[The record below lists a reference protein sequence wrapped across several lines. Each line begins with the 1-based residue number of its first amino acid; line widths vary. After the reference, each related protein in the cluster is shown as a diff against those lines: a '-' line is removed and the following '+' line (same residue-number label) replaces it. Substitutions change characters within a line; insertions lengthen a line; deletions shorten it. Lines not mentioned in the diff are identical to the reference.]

1 VERRRTRWR
10 GMLWKATVSRYLLGF
25 RDQVLTGNRQS
36 RRMQDLANVAGRFRS
51 IAMRVEKREARRDIQ
66 QQQAAQQGERWPCE
80 PSAGIGFQTHTDT
93 IF

>member
-1 VERRRTRWR
+1 
-10 GMLWKATVSRYLLGF
+10 MLWKAVVSRYLLGF

-36 RRMQDLANVAGRFRS
+36 RRMQDLANVAGRFGS
-51 IAMRVEKREARRDIQ
+51 VVMRVEKGEARRDIQ
-66 QQQAAQQGERWPCE
+66 QQQAPQQSERWPCE

>member
-1 VERRRTRWR
+1 
-10 GMLWKATVSRYLLGF
+10 MLCKAVVSRYLLGF

-80 PSAGIGFQTHTDT
+80 PSVGIGFQTHTDT
-93 IF
+93 IV